1 MVANAGG
8 GREVSLSL
16 LETTQLCAEIT
27 GNTIEVAQTA
37 EERQGDVPVY
47 ISDCKRLFEHTD
59 WRPTRDAKAI
69 LNDIH
74 EWIRANEKAVE
85 AAL

>member
-1 MVANAGG
+1 
-8 GREVSLSL
+8 
-16 LETTQLCAEIT
+16 LCAEIT
-27 GNTIEVAQTA
+27 GKRIEVAETS

-47 ISDCKRLFEHTD
+47 ISDCARLFEHTD
-59 WRPTRDAKAI
+59 WRPQRDARTI
-69 LNDIH
+69 LSDIH